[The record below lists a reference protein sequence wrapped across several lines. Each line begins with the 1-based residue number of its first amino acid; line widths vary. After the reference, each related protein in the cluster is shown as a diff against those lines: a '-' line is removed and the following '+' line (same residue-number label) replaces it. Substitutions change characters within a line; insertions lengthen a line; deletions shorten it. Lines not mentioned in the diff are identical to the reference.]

1 MEAGRYT
8 NSPQGANTAIGP
20 ADSRCLCYASIMAK
34 DLSIPR
40 EFKRRVLRAMPHRR
54 VAKVIL
60 YGSRARGDA
69 RRDSDWDLA
78 VFVRGRPTPRD
89 LSILSHVA
97 YDLLMETGA
106 FIQAFPFPT
115 RHQQRPGSF
124 YSNVRKD
131 GVAV

>member
-1 MEAGRYT
+1 M
-8 NSPQGANTAIGP
+8 
-20 ADSRCLCYASIMAK
+20 LCFAMAK

-40 EFKRRVLRAMPHRR
+40 EFKRRVLRAMPRRR
-54 VAKVIL
+54 VAKVVL

-89 LSILSHVA
+89 RSILSFIS
-97 YDLLMETGA
+97 YDLMMETGA
-106 FIQAFPFPT
+106 FIQAMPLPAKHE
-115 RHQQRPGSF
+115 RLDYSF
-124 YSNVRKD
+124 YRNVRAD

>member
-1 MEAGRYT
+1 MDAGRYT
-8 NSPQGANTAIGP
+8 NSQQGANTDRTGRFRSP
-20 ADSRCLCYASIMAK
+20 MLCFAMAK

-40 EFKRRVLRAMPHRR
+40 EFKRRLLQAMPRRR
-54 VAKVIL
+54 VAKIVL

-89 LSILSHVA
+89 RSILSFIS
-97 YDLLMETGA
+97 YDLMMETGA
-106 FIQAFPFPT
+106 FIQAMPLPAKHE
-115 RHQQRPGSF
+115 RLDYSF
-124 YSNVRKD
+124 YRNVRAD